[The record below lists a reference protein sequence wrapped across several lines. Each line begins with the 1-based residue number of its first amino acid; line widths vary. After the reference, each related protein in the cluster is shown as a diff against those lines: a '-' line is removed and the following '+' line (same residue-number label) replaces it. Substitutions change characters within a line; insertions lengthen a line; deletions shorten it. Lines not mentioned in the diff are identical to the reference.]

1 MSSWMFSDPDSKKN
15 LLGLIRRE
23 AEGMFALV
31 DNDEQWMKSTA
42 CEFWNAADVIGHL
55 VDTTETYFIGFDA
68 ARGKGT
74 PPSSVALTSM
84 AGTADVG
91 ARQFRQNSRTEMI
104 DRCRADM
111 EKMIGIF
118 EGLSDAEWTGLTVQH
133 KYMGP
138 LPACFYAVG
147 QLVDYAVH
155 SWDIRE
161 GQGMPHV
168 LAADSADM
176 LVPLALV
183 VWQSTPKVP
192 ADTEPFQVGIR
203 ITSGENAGDSM
214 VSVSPDGIAVEPADV
229 SGAPAV
235 IEFDPATFVLT
246 AFGRINAGTARGDVA
261 IATRFLGS
269 FFRI

>member
-1 MSSWMFSDPDSKKN
+1 MSSWTFTDPDSKKN

-23 AEGMFALV
+23 AEGMFDLV
-31 DNDEQWMKSTA
+31 DNDERWATSTA

-55 VDTTETYFIGFDA
+55 VDTTETYFVSFDA
-68 ARGKGT
+68 ARGKGE
-74 PPSSVALTSM
+74 PPSSVPLIDM
-84 AGTADVG
+84 AGAVDAG
-91 ARQFRQNSRTEMI
+91 AKQFRQNSRTEMV

-111 EKMIGIF
+111 EKMMGIF
-118 EGLSDAEWTGLTVQH
+118 EGLSDGEWTGFMVPH

-138 LPACFYAVG
+138 LPACFYAIA

-155 SWDIRE
+155 AWDIRE
-161 GQGMPHV
+161 GQGTPHV
-168 LAADSADM
+168 FASDSADM
-176 LVPLALV
+176 LVPFAMVL
-183 VWQSTPKVP
+183 WQSTPKVP
-192 ADTEPFQVGIR
+192 ADTQPYQIGIR
-203 ITSGENAGDSM
+203 VTSGENAGDSL
-214 VSVSPDGIAVEPADV
+214 VSVSPDGITVEPADV

-261 IATRFLGS
+261 LATRFLGS